1 VPTAAGGICSELFT
15 EFPTQETRVNMLP
28 VVALVGRPNVGK
40 STLFNVLTRTRDA
53 LVHDLPGLTRDRHYG
68 ICRLGTREFVVV
80 DTGGLTGEKEGI
92 GALTARQVQ
101 LAIEEADR
109 VVFVVDAREGLLPQD
124 RNILDV
130 LRRSGKPVLL
140 AVNKT
145 DGLDES
151 AALAEFS
158 KFGISGTLPMAASHG
173 RGVPALVEM
182 LLAGLPDADPD
193 VVAESPDDGVR
204 VAIVGRPNV
213 GKSTLVNRL
222 LGEERVVVSDVA
234 GTTRDSIRVRLD
246 RDGKRYTLID
256 TAGVR
261 RRARVEEAVE
271 KFSVIKTL
279 QSIAAAHVAV
289 VLLDAHEGV
298 SEQDAT
304 LIGHVLDEGR
314 ALIIAVNKWDGL
326 GKYER
331 EQCKSSLSRKLD
343 FVAFA
348 RQVTISAL
356 HGSGIAELMKAV
368 NRAHAS
374 ATREFSTSE
383 LTRAVEAAYTGYQPP
398 LVRGHAPRLR
408 FAHPGGSNPPTI
420 VIHGSRT
427 KHIADGYRRYLENFF
442 RKRFKLEGT
451 PVRIEFRE
459 SDNPFAGRKNEL
471 TERQVKKRKRLI
483 RKAKKR

>member
-1 VPTAAGGICSELFT
+1 
-15 EFPTQETRVNMLP
+15 MLP

-40 STLFNVLTRTRDA
+40 STLFNVLTRSRDA

-68 ICRLGTREFVVV
+68 VCRMAAREFVVV
-80 DTGGLTGEKEGI
+80 DTGGLTGDKQGI

-101 LAIEEADR
+101 LALDEADR
-109 VVFVVDAREGLLPQD
+109 VVFVVDARDGVLPAD
-124 RNILDV
+124 RNILDA
-130 LRRSGKPVLL
+130 LRRSGKPLVL

-145 DGLDES
+145 DGLDE
-151 AALAEFS
+151 ATALAEFS
-158 KFGISGTLPMAASHG
+158 RFGLAASLPLAASHG
-173 RGVPALVEM
+173 RGVAELVET
-182 LLAGLPDADPD
+182 LVAGLPQPDADAD
-193 VVAESPDDGVR
+193 VRATDDAIR

-234 GTTRDSIRVRLD
+234 GTTRDAIRVALV

-279 QSIAAAHVAV
+279 QAIAAAHVV
-289 VLLDAHEGV
+289 VVMLDANEGV

-304 LIGHVLDEGR
+304 VIGHVLEEGR
-314 ALIIAVNKWDGL
+314 ALILAVNKWDGL
-326 GKYER
+326 SAYAR
-331 EQCKSSLSRKLD
+331 EQCRSSLSRKLD
-343 FVAFA
+343 FVAYA
-348 RQVTISAL
+348 RMVTISAL
-356 HGSGIAELMKAV
+356 HGTGMAELMQAID
-368 NRAHAS
+368 RAHAC
-374 ATREFSTSE
+374 ATREFGTAE
-383 LTRAVEAAYTGYQPP
+383 LTRALEAAYQAHQPP

-420 VIHGSRT
+420 VIHGTRT
-427 KHIADGYRRYLENFF
+427 KAIAMSYRRYLENFF

-451 PVRIEFRE
+451 PIRIEFRE
-459 SDNPFAGRKNEL
+459 NENPFAGQKNEL
-471 TERQVKKRKRLI
+471 TERQVKKRKRLV
-483 RKAKKR
+483 RNAKKR

>member
-1 VPTAAGGICSELFT
+1 
-15 EFPTQETRVNMLP
+15 MLP

-53 LVHDLPGLTRDRHYG
+53 LVADMPGLTRDRHYG
-68 ICRLGTREFVVV
+68 ICRLGDREFVVV
-80 DTGGLTGEKEGI
+80 DTGGLTSDKEGI
-92 GALTARQVQ
+92 GALTARQAQ

-109 VVFVVDAREGLLPQD
+109 VVFVVDARDGLLPHD
-124 RNILDV
+124 RVVMDA
-130 LRRSGKPVLL
+130 LRRQDKPILL
-140 AVNKT
+140 AVNKM
-145 DGLDES
+145 DGVD
-151 AALAEFS
+151 ANVALAEFS
-158 KFGISGTLPMAASHG
+158 TLGFAAPLPLSASNG
-173 RGVPALVEM
+173 RGVPALLEAIQ
-182 LLAGLPDADPD
+182 AGLPAIDIDAIT
-193 VVAESPDDGVR
+193 AENPEDGIR
-204 VAIVGRPNV
+204 VAIIGRPNV

-222 LGEERVVVSDVA
+222 LGEDRVIVSEVA
-234 GTTRDSIRVRLD
+234 GTTRDSIRVALE

-279 QSIAAAHVAV
+279 QSIAAAHVVV
-289 VLLDAHEGV
+289 VLLDAQEGV

-304 LIGHVLDEGR
+304 LIGYVLEEGR
-314 ALIIAVNKWDGL
+314 ALVIAANKWDGL
-326 GKYER
+326 STYDR
-331 EQCKSSLSRKLD
+331 EQCRSSLSRKLD
-343 FVAFA
+343 FVGFA

-356 HGSGIAELMKAV
+356 HGSGIAELMRAI

-374 ATREFSTSE
+374 ATREFGSAE
-383 LTRAVEAAYTGYQPP
+383 LTRGLEKAYASFQPP
-398 LVRGHAPRLR
+398 LVRGHAPKLR

-420 VIHGSRT
+420 IIHGSRT
-427 KHIADGYRRYLENFF
+427 TQIADNYRRYLANFF

-459 SDNPFAGRKNEL
+459 SENPFAGRKNVL
-471 TERQVKKRKRLI
+471 TERQVKKRKRLV

>member
-1 VPTAAGGICSELFT
+1 
-15 EFPTQETRVNMLP
+15 MLP

-53 LVHDLPGLTRDRHYG
+53 LVHDLPGLTRDRQYG
-68 ICRLGTREFVVV
+68 VCRSGAREFVVV

-92 GALTARQVQ
+92 GELTARQAQAAV
-101 LAIEEADR
+101 AEADR
-109 VVFVVDAREGLLPQD
+109 VVFVVDARDGLLPAD
-124 RNILDV
+124 RNILDA
-130 LRRSGKPVLL
+130 LRRSGKPLLL
-140 AVNKT
+140 AINKT
-145 DGLDES
+145 DGLDEH
-151 AALAEFS
+151 AAIAEFA
-158 KFGISGTLPMAASHG
+158 TLGFVAPLLLAASHG
-173 RGVPALVEM
+173 RGVPALVAAI
-182 LLAGLPDADPD
+182 LSGLPPVDPD
-193 VVAESPDDGVR
+193 AIVAEAADDGVR

-234 GTTRDSIRVRLD
+234 GTTRDAIRVHLD

-289 VLLDAHEGV
+289 VLLDAREGV

-304 LIGHVLDEGR
+304 VIGHVLDEGR
-314 ALIIAVNKWDGL
+314 ALVIAVNKWDGL
-326 GKYER
+326 STYER
-331 EQCKSSLSRKLD
+331 EQCRASLSRKLD
-343 FVAFA
+343 FVGYA
-348 RQVTISAL
+348 RVVTISAL
-356 HGSGIAELMKAV
+356 HGSGIAELMKAI

-374 ATREFSTSE
+374 TTREFGTAE
-383 LTRAVEAAYTGYQPP
+383 LTRALEKAYESYQPP
-398 LVRGHAPRLR
+398 MVRGHAPKLR
-408 FAHPGGSNPPTI
+408 FAHPGGTNPPGI

-427 KHIADGYRRYLENFF
+427 RHVAEAYRRYLENFF

-459 SDNPFAGRKNEL
+459 SENPYAGRKNEL
-471 TERQVKKRKRLI
+471 TEGQKRKRQRMI